1 MKALFFI
8 LIFIALIVACWQF
21 VKILGLTKVKNSTA
35 TQKENNI
42 NGWLMLGLMLF
53 IYCLMFV
60 SIFSFREALLPRL
73 SASLEGHHIDNL
85 FVITMVLIFTVQF
98 ITQFLIYYYTFKYRG
113 IKGRK
118 AIFFADSSKL
128 EAIWTIIPAI
138 VLTLLIGYGLWTWND
153 VMDSS
158 DAKDPLIVEVYAKQF
173 QWQVRYAG
181 KDNTLGQGNVRYIK
195 GINTMGVNMED
206 PYSKD
211 DVPSRVLYLPKGRKV
226 VFSFRSQDV
235 IHSAYMPHFRAQMN
249 CVPGMITH
257 FAFTPS
263 VTTKEMRKN
272 KDIIAKVTHINELRK
287 EKGEDPYTFDYLMLC
302 NKVCGASHYN
312 MQMRIV
318 VVEEA
323 EFNKWLASQK
333 TMAQILDTKN

>member
-8 LIFIALIVACWQF
+8 LIFLASIVACWQF

-35 TQKENNI
+35 TEKENNI
-42 NGWLMLGLMLF
+42 NGWLMLGLMVF
-53 IYCLMFV
+53 IYGLMLTSMFKGRDV
-60 SIFSFREALLPRL
+60 LLPRL
-73 SASLEGHHIDNL
+73 SASLEGHNIDIL
-85 FVITMVLIFTVQF
+85 FIITMCLIFIVQF

-118 AIFFADSSKL
+118 AIFFADSTKL

-158 DAKDPLIVEVYAKQF
+158 NAKDPLIVEVYAKQF
-173 QWQVRYAG
+173 QWEARYAG
-181 KDNTLGQGNVRYIK
+181 KDNTLGEGNVYFIK
-195 GINTMGVNMED
+195 GLNVMGVNMAD

-272 KDIIAKVTHINELRK
+272 KDIIAKVKHINELRK
-287 EKGEDPYTFDYLMLC
+287 KEGKDLYTFDYLLLC
-302 NKVCGASHYN
+302 NKVCGAGHYN
-312 MQMRIV
+312 MQMKIV

-333 TMAQILDTKN
+333 TMSQILN